1 MAKQQV
7 SSPAALL
14 AHVHYTIDR
23 VLRLLS
29 FYLVPIGIALL
40 SLFALVFWNSQYTA
54 TGAKPLELK
63 VVRQDDKP
71 FTHAEL
77 MSRLDSA
84 PAVQHFDTSLKQSPI
99 WFSFTTRGGRDEPAV
114 VELPSRHAVEV
125 ACWEPVSMQLLGQA
139 TRAAA
144 SGAIAPVKAGFGL
157 ELAHTPATL
166 LCRAQFAGPGRL
178 SAVQWQPE
186 QMALS
191 VQQYHRKSGLLDGGM
206 LVLTLF
212 VLTTALINRQSLYV
226 LFAGW
231 LILNLRIGALSAGW
245 DIQWLGQVVPEP
257 WLLPSR
263 SITIALYGI
272 SSLTLYRTLFANDLD
287 KTRYKWPLRIAQWLC
302 LPLLLFA
309 VVLPYNTFLPVMWS
323 VAGFYLG
330 AMTLGLVTVMMSSPS
345 RVAFW
350 FAAAFVVTFLSGLS
364 EVVAAALGV
373 REFIG
378 LINSV
383 TAALASSLL
392 AAIAVAEQMRAETE
406 KRVAA
411 QAELEHAYQAMPVGL
426 FTLDVDGHF
435 LSVNPALCKMLDTA
449 EILAAHM
456 RFKQF
461 FADGVWSRLHELVHS
476 AVDAELD
483 IESRDGSRRYLVR
496 ATLARGKIEGVLQDT
511 TEQHKATEQLRFMAN
526 NDPLTKVYNRRGIE
540 RAFNAAIELVAAGKP
555 LALAYLD
562 LDRFKL
568 INDLFG
574 HNAGDEVLNQVCER
588 ISAVLGG
595 AQQIGRVGGDEFVI
609 VMPDTSIALA
619 SLICHGIVERVGNS
633 PYRVADKAFYVRCS
647 LGLIEVSAGMQ
658 MKDAISTADRA
669 CHEAKSGQ
677 SHSVVVYERHAAAFL
692 EREAELNLVA
702 RLSEPDA
709 TAGMFLEMQPIM
721 SLKAPFDSLNF
732 EVLLRMREPDGR
744 VTQAGPIIAAAEKSG
759 RAGVIDRWVL
769 ASTLAWIDKNAA
781 RLGNTQFVCMNLSGA
796 SLNDERFVQDT
807 FDVLARY
814 VHVANRLCME
824 ITESVALHDLDNTR
838 RFIDQVRSFGV
849 KVALDDFGAGYTSF
863 SYLKELPADV
873 LKIDGNFIV
882 NINAHPANVAIVEAI
897 VSLAVNLGMKTVAE
911 WAEDTATVRTLAEI
925 GVDYVQGWAVAR
937 SMDPERLLEA
947 SSAASFIKDEQ
958 LAQLVR
964 TLGSTNSTNS
974 AGNAGN
980 VNDINP
986 APAVPVNSVRPVH

>member
-1 MAKQQV
+1 MATNLV
-7 SSPAALL
+7 SSRAPLL
-14 AHVHYTIDR
+14 VRVHYALDG
-23 VLRLLS
+23 VLRFLS
-29 FYLVPIGIALL
+29 YYLVPLGIALL
-40 SLFALVFWNSQYTA
+40 SLLALGFWNSQYSA
-54 TGAKPLELK
+54 GGAKPLELK
-63 VVRQDDKP
+63 VVRQGDRP

-77 MSRLDSA
+77 IAKLEAA
-84 PAVQHFDTSLKQSPI
+84 PAIQHMDAGLKQSPI
-99 WFSFTTRGGRDEPAV
+99 WFALTTRGGSDEPAV

-125 ACWEPVSMQLLGQA
+125 ACWEPATMQLLGHS
-139 TRAAA
+139 TRAGS
-144 SGAIAPVKAGFGL
+144 SGALAPVKAGFAL
-157 ELAHTPATL
+157 ALAHTPASV
-166 LCRAQFAGPGRL
+166 LCRAEFVGPARL
-178 SAVQWQPE
+178 SALQWQPE

-212 VLTTALINRQSLYV
+212 VLTTALINRQALYL

-263 SITIALYGI
+263 SITIALYAT
-272 SSLTLYRTLFANDLD
+272 SSLILYRTLFADDLD
-287 KTRYKWPLRIAQWLC
+287 KTRFKWPLRIAQWFC
-302 LPLLLFA
+302 LPLLLCA
-309 VVLPYNTFLPVMWS
+309 VVMPYNVFLPVVWTLS
-323 VAGFYLG
+323 GVYLVL
-330 AMTLGLVTVMMSSPS
+330 MTLGLVTVMLGSSS

-350 FAAAFVVTFLSGLS
+350 FAASFAVTFLSALS
-364 EVVAAALGV
+364 EVVAAALGM

-378 LINSV
+378 VINSV

-392 AAIAVAEQMRAETE
+392 AALAVAEQMRAETE
-406 KRVAA
+406 QRIAA
-411 QAELEHAYQAMPVGL
+411 QAELEHAYEAMPVGL
-426 FTLDVDGHF
+426 FTLDVYGHF
-435 LSVNPALCKMLDTA
+435 LSFNPALCKMLGTSDIVAGRT
-449 EILAAHM
+449 

-461 FADGVWSRLHELVHS
+461 FADGVWSRLHESVHS
-476 AVDAELD
+476 AADIELD
-483 IESRDGSRRYLVR
+483 IENRDGTRRFLVC

-511 TEQHKATEQLRFMAN
+511 TEQNKATEQLRFMAN
-526 NDPLTKVYNRRGIE
+526 NDPLTKVHNRRGIE
-540 RAFNAAIELVAAGKP
+540 RAFNAAVGPLAAGKP

-588 ISAVLGG
+588 IGAVLAGG
-595 AQQIGRVGGDEFVI
+595 QQIGRVGGDEFVI
-609 VMPDTSIALA
+609 VMPDTSITLA
-619 SLICHGIVERVGNS
+619 SLICHGIVERVGNT
-633 PYRVADKAFYVRCS
+633 PYRVADKAFHVRCS
-647 LGLIEVSAGMQ
+647 IGLIEVSPGMQ

-669 CHEAKSGQ
+669 CREAKSGH
-677 SHSVVVYERHAAAFL
+677 SDSVVVYERNAAAFL

-702 RLSEPDA
+702 RLSGPEA
-709 TAGMFLEMQPIM
+709 TDSMFLEMQPIM
-721 SLKAPFDSLNF
+721 SLKAPHDSLNF
-732 EVLLRMREPDGR
+732 EVLLRMREADGSI
-744 VTQAGPIIAAAEKSG
+744 TQAGPIISAAEKSG

-769 ASTLAWIDKNAA
+769 ASTLAWIEKNTP
-781 RLGNTQFVCMNLSGA
+781 RLAHTQFVCMNLSGA

-807 FDVLARY
+807 LDILARH
-814 VHVANRLCME
+814 VHVAGRLCME
-824 ITESVALHDLDNTR
+824 ITESVALHDLENTR

-897 VSLAVNLGMKTVAE
+897 VTLAVNLGMKTIAE

-937 SMDPERLLEA
+937 SMDPERMLEA

-964 TLGSTNSTNS
+964 MLGTPG
-974 AGNAGN
+974 ALL
-980 VNDINP
+980 DINLP
-986 APAVPVNSVRPVH
+986 PPVRAVDVH

>member
-1 MAKQQV
+1 MAKQQL
-7 SSPAALL
+7 SSRAPQLVR
-14 AHVHYTIDR
+14 VHYALAG
-23 VLRLLS
+23 VLRVLS
-29 FYLVPIGIALL
+29 FYIVPLGIALL
-40 SLFALVFWNSQYTA
+40 SLLALVFWSSQYSA
-54 TGAKPLELK
+54 GGDKPLELK
-63 VVRQDDKP
+63 VVRQDGP
-71 FTHAEL
+71 AFTHAEL
-77 MSRLDSA
+77 LARLEAA
-84 PAVQHFDTSLKQSPI
+84 PAVQSMDTSLRRSPI
-99 WFSFTTRGGRDEPAV
+99 WFSFTTRGNQGEAAV
-114 VELPSRHAVEV
+114 VEFPSRHAVEL
-125 ACWEPVSMQLLGQA
+125 ACWEPASMRPLGRA
-139 TRAAA
+139 TRSISQGAMAPLK
-144 SGAIAPVKAGFGL
+144 SGFAL
-157 ELAHTPATL
+157 ELDRTPMTVV
-166 LCRAQFAGPGRL
+166 CRGDFVGPARL
-178 SAVQWQPE
+178 AAVQWSPE
-186 QMALS
+186 QMAMS

-245 DIQWLGQVVPEP
+245 DIQWLGQVVPEA

-263 SITIALYGI
+263 AITIALYAI
-272 SSLTLYRTLFANDLD
+272 SSLTLYLTLFGEDLD
-287 KTRYKWPLRIAQWLC
+287 KTRYKWPLRVAQWFC
-302 LPLLLFA
+302 LPLLLAAIF
-309 VVLPYNTFLPVMWS
+309 LPYTTFLPIVWGL
-323 VAGFYLG
+323 AGVYLVL
-330 AMTLGLVTVMMSSPS
+330 MTLGLISVMLTSKS

-350 FAAAFVVTFLSGLS
+350 FAASFAVTFLSGLS
-364 EVVAAALGV
+364 EVIAAALGI

-378 LINSV
+378 VVNSV

-392 AAIAVAEQMRAETE
+392 AALAVAEQMRLETE
-406 KRVAA
+406 QRIAA
-411 QAELEHAYQAMPVGL
+411 QAELEHAYEAMPVGL
-426 FTLDVDGHF
+426 FTLDVYGHF
-435 LSVNPALCKMLDTA
+435 LSTNPALCKMLGTA
-449 EILAAHM
+449 DIVPG
-456 RFKQF
+456 RTRWKQF
-461 FADGVWSRLHELVHS
+461 FADGVWSRLHDLVHS
-476 AVDAELD
+476 EADVEMD
-483 IESRDGSRRYLVR
+483 IENREGTRRFLVR

-540 RAFNAAIELVAAGKP
+540 RAFNIATGPLAAGRP

-588 ISAVLGG
+588 IGAVLAGG
-595 AQQIGRVGGDEFVI
+595 QQIGRVGGDEFVI
-609 VMPDTSIALA
+609 VMPDTTIELA
-619 SLICHGIVERVGNS
+619 SLICRGIVARVGNT
-633 PYRVADKAFYVRCS
+633 PYRVADKAFHVRCS
-647 LGLIEVSAGMQ
+647 IGLIEVSNSMQ

-669 CHEAKSGQ
+669 CREAKSGHAGD
-677 SHSVVVYERHAAAFL
+677 SLVVYERNATAFL

-702 RLSEPDA
+702 RLSAPDA
-709 TAGMFLEMQPIM
+709 TSGMFLEMQPIM
-721 SLKAPFDSLNF
+721 SLKAPHDSLNF
-732 EVLLRMREPDGR
+732 EVLLRMRDASGK

-769 ASTLAWIDKNAA
+769 ASTLAWIDKHAA

-807 FDVLARY
+807 IDILGRH
-814 VHVANRLCME
+814 VHVASRLCME

-882 NINAHPANVAIVEAI
+882 NINEHPANVAIVEAI
-897 VSLAVNLGMKTVAE
+897 VNLAVNLGMKTIAE

-964 TLGSTNSTNS
+964 MLGTT
-974 AGNAGN
+974 GNLL
-980 VNDINP
+980 DINP
-986 APAVPVNSVRPVH
+986 KPLSRAADLL

>member
-1 MAKQQV
+1 MAKQHV
-7 SSPAALL
+7 FSHVPRLVP
-14 AHVHYTIDR
+14 VHYAIDKL
-23 VLRLLS
+23 LRLLS
-29 FYLVPIGIALL
+29 FYLVPIGIALI
-40 SLFALVFWNSQYTA
+40 SLLALVFWHSQYSA

-63 VVRQDDKP
+63 VVRQDDKV

-77 MSRLDSA
+77 MARLDSA
-84 PAVQHFDTSLKQSPI
+84 PAIQHMDTSLKQSPI
-99 WFSFTTRGGRDEPAV
+99 WFLFTTRGQRDEPAV
-114 VELPSRHAVEV
+114 VELPSRHAIDV
-125 ACWEPVSMQLLGQA
+125 ACWEPGAMQLLGRA
-139 TRAAA
+139 TRAGA
-144 SGAIAPVKAGFGL
+144 SGAIAPVKAGFGVY
-157 ELAHTPATL
+157 LAHTPSTL
-166 LCRAQFAGPGRL
+166 LCRAEFVGPARL

-212 VLTTALINRQSLYV
+212 VLTTALINRQPLYL

-272 SSLTLYRTLFANDLD
+272 SSLTLYRTLFADDLD

-302 LPLLLFA
+302 LPLLLCA
-309 VVLPYNTFLPVMWS
+309 VVLPYNSFLPVLWS

-330 AMTLGLVTVMMSSPS
+330 LMTLGLVTVMMRSPS

-350 FAAAFVVTFLSGLS
+350 FAASFVVTFLSGLS

-392 AAIAVAEQMRAETE
+392 AAIAVAEQMRGETE

-426 FTLDVDGHF
+426 FTLDVHGHF
-435 LSVNPALCKMLDTA
+435 LSFNPALCKMLGIAD
-449 EILAAHM
+449 IVPGSS

-483 IESRDGSRRYLVR
+483 IENRDGTRRYLVR

-540 RAFNAAIELVAAGKP
+540 RAFNAAIGPVAAGKP

-588 ISAVLGG
+588 ISAVLAGG
-595 AQQIGRVGGDEFVI
+595 QHIGRVGGDEFVI

-619 SLICHGIVERVGNS
+619 SLICHGIVGRVGNT

-669 CHEAKSGQ
+669 CREAKSRQ
-677 SHSVVVYERHAAAFL
+677 NDSVVVYERNAAAFL

-702 RLSEPDA
+702 RLSGPDA
-709 TAGMFLEMQPIM
+709 TANMFLEMQPIM
-721 SLKAPFDSLNF
+721 SLKAPLDSLNF
-732 EVLLRMREPDGR
+732 EVLLRMREADGK

-769 ASTLAWIDKNAA
+769 GSTLAWIDKNAA
-781 RLGNTQFVCMNLSGA
+781 RLVNTQFVCMNLSGA

-807 FDVLARY
+807 FEILARY
-814 VHVANRLCME
+814 AHVAHRLCME

-838 RFIDQVRSFGV
+838 RFIDQVRSFGA

-911 WAEDTATVRTLAEI
+911 WAEDTATVRTLADI

-947 SSAASFIKDEQ
+947 SSSASFIKDEQ
-958 LAQLVR
+958 LAKLVR
-964 TLGSTNSTNS
+964 TLGTTGSLRDINLPPVVPINS
-974 AGNAGN
+974 A
-980 VNDINP
+980 
-986 APAVPVNSVRPVH
+986 